1 MKKKKIYIAGKV
13 SGLPLNEVLGKFAK
27 AFDKIEALGFEA
39 VNPVELVQDYL
50 IANPTH
56 IERTEDEIWKLA
68 MRICIKELVDCDGI
82 MLLSNWINSKGAKIE
97 YRIAMDLDL
106 AIFGSCTDGMNAL
119 KWHVW
124 NS

>member
-13 SGLPLNEVLGKFAK
+13 SGLPFHDVVGKFAK
-27 AFDKIEALGFEA
+27 AYDQIVSLGFEA

-50 IANPTH
+50 HDHPENL
-56 IERTEDEIWKLA
+56 ESTEEEIWQLA
-68 MRICIKELVDCDGI
+68 MKLCIKELVDCDGI
-82 MLLSNWINSKGAKIE
+82 VLLPDWNNSKGAKIE

-106 AIFGSCTDGMNAL
+106 AIFGSCKDGMNAL
-119 KWHVW
+119 KNHQW